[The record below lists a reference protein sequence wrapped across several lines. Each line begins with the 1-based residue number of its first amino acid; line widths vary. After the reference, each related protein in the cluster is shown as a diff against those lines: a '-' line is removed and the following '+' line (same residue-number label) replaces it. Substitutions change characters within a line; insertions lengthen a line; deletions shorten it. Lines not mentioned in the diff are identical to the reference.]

1 MLLFT
6 RLTLVT
12 QILDSYYAVPHAQKP
27 RLKGLGKILLSH
39 NNEKIINEKII
50 NNEQPCSRN

>member
-1 MLLFT
+1 MPKKL
-6 RLTLVT
+6 
-12 QILDSYYAVPHAQKP
+12 

-50 NNEQPCSRN
+50 NNEQPCSKN